1 MKQAGW
7 TVQDGVMADAQG
19 DPFTFEI
26 VLESGSDETQ
36 TIIDIYVQ
44 SLARLG
50 ITPTVTM
57 VDSAQYRERIDAYD
71 FDMTYFRRG
80 LSLSPGNEQYLYWGS
95 DRADEPGGRNLMGVE
110 SDAVDAM
117 IDRLLT
123 SQSQQDFRAATRALD
138 RLLTAG
144 RYAIPIYQWNVTRIA
159 HDRRLHYPET
169 MPVFGDWPGWLP
181 DVWWWEPWG

>member
-7 TVQDGVMADAQG
+7 TVQDGVMADARG

-26 VLESGSDETQ
+26 VLQSGSDETQ

-50 ITPTVTM
+50 ITPTVTV
-57 VDSAQYRERIDAYD
+57 VDSAQYRERVDAYD

-95 DRADEPGGRNLMGVE
+95 ERAPNP
-110 SDAVDAM
+110 A
-117 IDRLLT
+117 
-123 SQSQQDFRAATRALD
+123 AATSWASSRTPL
-138 RLLTAG
+138 
-144 RYAIPIYQWNVTRIA
+144 
-159 HDRRLHYPET
+159 
-169 MPVFGDWPGWLP
+169 MP
-181 DVWWWEPWG
+181 